1 MDSTFAISPRAA
13 KAASPF
19 DAAAIHSKV
28 NIMKALVSAMLVACA
43 LSAPV
48 AAFAQTANAPVTR
61 AQVVAD
67 LVRVEQAGYRPALA
81 NDLNYP
87 DDIQHAEAIVA
98 HETAQKAAP
107 ANAAVGG
114 VAMTG
119 SSDSGAPVLA
129 SATSTDGRSIYA
141 GH

>member
-1 MDSTFAISPRAA
+1 VD
-13 KAASPF
+13 
-19 DAAAIHSKV
+19 
-28 NIMKALVSAMLVACA
+28 IMKALVSTLLVACA
-43 LSAPV
+43 LAAPV

-67 LVRVEQAGYRPALA
+67 LERVEQAGYRSVA
-81 NDLNYP
+81 NDNNYP

-98 HETAQKAAP
+98 QEQAQKPAQYAAP
-107 ANAAVGG
+107 VNTAVGG

-119 SSDSGAPVLA
+119 SSDSGAPVVA
-129 SATSTDGRSIYA
+129 SVDGHSIYA

>member
-1 MDSTFAISPRAA
+1 
-13 KAASPF
+13 
-19 DAAAIHSKV
+19 
-28 NIMKALVSAMLVACA
+28 MKALVSTLLVACA
-43 LSAPV
+43 LAAPA
-48 AAFAQTANAPVTR
+48 AAFAQTANPANTPVTR

-67 LVRVEQAGYRPALA
+67 LTRLEQAGYRPVA

-98 HETAQKAAP
+98 QQQAQKTQQAAP
-107 ANAAVGG
+107 GSTAVGG

-119 SSDSGAPVLA
+119 SSDAGAPVVA
-129 SATSTDGRSIYA
+129 SVSGRSIYA

>member
-1 MDSTFAISPRAA
+1 
-13 KAASPF
+13 
-19 DAAAIHSKV
+19 
-28 NIMKALVSAMLVACA
+28 MKALVSTLLVACA
-43 LSAPV
+43 LAAPA
-48 AAFAQTANAPVTR
+48 AAFAQTATPANTPVTR

-67 LVRVEQAGYRPALA
+67 LVRLEQTGYRPTA

-98 HETAQKAAP
+98 QEQAQTAQQAAP
-107 ANAAVGG
+107 GNTAVGG

-119 SSDSGAPVLA
+119 NSDSGAPIVA
-129 SATSTDGRSIYA
+129 SAAGGRSIYA